1 MILIQ
6 DILNC
11 IEAFAPP
18 ALQESYDNSGLQCGN
33 SKQEATGALLCLD
46 ITHQILEEAI
56 QKKCNLI
63 IAHHPLIFSPL
74 KKITGTNYVEELLI
88 KAIKQNIA
96 LYACHTNADNVSSG
110 VNNKIA
116 QKIGLINTQVL
127 QPKKDLLK
135 KLVTFCPTKQA
146 ESIRE
151 ALFNAGCGE
160 IGNYGNCSFNTSGT
174 GTFKANEDANPFVG
188 EKNKLHS
195 ESEIR
200 IESIFESYKE
210 RQVIDALLKAHPY
223 GEVAY
228 DIYSLDNKH
237 PNIGSGLVGEL
248 PNAVDE
254 KEFLLL
260 LKSIFKANGIRHT
273 AFLHKKVKKVAL
285 CGGSGS
291 FLVKDAIACNADI
304 FITGDFKYHQF
315 FDTESKLL
323 IADIGHYE
331 SEQFTPELFYEVISK
346 KIPTFAA
353 YLSNLNTNPINYL

>member
-1 MILIQ
+1 MVLIQ
-6 DILNC
+6 DILNA

-18 ALQESYDNSGLQCGN
+18 AFQESYDNSGLQCGN
-33 SKQEATGALLCLD
+33 SSQQATGALLCLD
-46 ITHQILEEAI
+46 ITHQVLEEAI

-88 KAIKQNIA
+88 KAIKHDIA
-96 LYACHTNADNVSSG
+96 LYACHTNADNVQAG
-110 VNNKIA
+110 VNHKMA

-127 QPKKDLLK
+127 QPKKGLLK
-135 KLVTFCPTKQA
+135 KLVTFCPDKNA
-146 ESIRE
+146 DAIRE
-151 ALFNAGCGE
+151 ALFNAGCGQ
-160 IGNYGNCSFNTSGT
+160 IGNYANCSFNTSGT
-174 GTFKANEDANPFVG
+174 GNFKANENANPFVG

-195 ESEIR
+195 EPEIR

-210 RQVIDALLKAHPY
+210 KQVIDALLKAHPY
-223 GEVAY
+223 EEVAY

-248 PNAVDE
+248 ADAMGE
-254 KEFLLL
+254 KELLL
-260 LKSIFKANGIRHT
+260 FLKDIFKANGIRHT
-273 AFLHKKVKKVAL
+273 AFLHKKIKRVAL

-291 FLVKDAIACNADI
+291 FLLKDAMAHKTDI

-315 FDTESKLL
+315 FDAETKIL

-331 SEQFTPELFYEVISK
+331 SEQFTPEIFYEVITK